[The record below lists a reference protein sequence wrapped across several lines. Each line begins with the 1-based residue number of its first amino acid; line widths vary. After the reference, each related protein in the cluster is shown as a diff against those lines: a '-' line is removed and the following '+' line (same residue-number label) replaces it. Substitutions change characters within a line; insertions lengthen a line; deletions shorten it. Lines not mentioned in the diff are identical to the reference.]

1 MSKGEV
7 TSQMA
12 QMSTTINIEHLWK
25 KLKKDGDLAAEK
37 DLIEYYLNLVDQVV
51 FRIAPGLPKNIIK
64 DDLRS
69 YGFVGLIDAVR
80 KFDPERG
87 NQFVTYATWR
97 IRGSILDGLRDSDWL
112 PRSLRDK
119 SKKVEEAYTILEQEK
134 MSSVTDEEVAQYLG
148 ITLQELH
155 KVLQD
160 VSISTFSSLDEP
172 IIDDENQESNRKTLI
187 VDDAIQG
194 PEETIVRNSTKD
206 YLTHLINQL
215 PEKEQL
221 VLSLFYF
228 NELSFT
234 EIAEVL
240 GLSTSRIS
248 QLHSK
253 AIFRLRGSLGR
264 KSELL

>member
-1 MSKGEV
+1 MSE
-7 TSQMA
+7 
-12 QMSTTINIEHLWK
+12 MSETKTIDIENLWQ
-25 KLKKDGDLAAEK
+25 KLKKDGDLTAEK
-37 DLIEYYLNLVDQVV
+37 ELIEHYLYLVDQVV
-51 FRIAPGLPKNIIK
+51 YRISPGLPKNVIK

-69 YGFVGLIDAVR
+69 FGFVGLIDAVR
-80 KFDPERG
+80 KFAPERG
-87 NQFVTYATWR
+87 NQFITYAIWR
-97 IRGSILDGLRDSDWL
+97 IRGSILDGLREQDWL

-119 SKKVEEAYTILEQEK
+119 AKKIEEAYATLEQEK
-134 MSSVTDEEVAQYLG
+134 MSTVTDEEVSGHLG
-148 ITLQELH
+148 ISVNELH

-160 VSISTFSSLDEP
+160 VSVSTFFSLDEP
-172 IIDDENQESNRKTLI
+172 IVDDENQESNRKTLI
-187 VDDAIQG
+187 VDDTIIG
-194 PEETIVRNSTKD
+194 PEETAMRHSLKD
-206 YLTHLINQL
+206 QLISLIQQL

-240 GLSTSRIS
+240 NLSTSRIS

-264 KSELL
+264 KNQYL

>member
-1 MSKGEV
+1 MSE
-7 TSQMA
+7 
-12 QMSTTINIEHLWK
+12 MSDTTAAIDVDQLWE
-25 KLKKDGDLAAEK
+25 KLKNDGDLTAEK
-37 DLIEYYLNLVDQVV
+37 ELIEHYLYLVDQVV
-51 FRIAPGLPKNIIK
+51 YRIASGLPKNIIK

-69 YGFVGLIDAVR
+69 FGFVGLIDAVR
-80 KFDPERG
+80 KFAPERG
-87 NQFVTYATWR
+87 NQFVTYAIWR
-97 IRGSILDGLRDSDWL
+97 IRGAILDGLREQDWL

-119 SKKVEEAYTILEQEK
+119 AKKIEEAYAKLEQEK
-134 MSSVTDEEVAQYLG
+134 MATVTDEEVSTHLG
-148 ITLQELH
+148 MSVQELH

-160 VSISTFSSLDEP
+160 VSVSTFFSLDEP
-172 IIDDENQESNRKTLI
+172 ILDDENQESNRKTLI
-187 VDDAIQG
+187 VDDSVVG
-194 PEETIVRNSTKD
+194 PEEMAMRHSLKEQLVN
-206 YLTHLINQL
+206 LIKKL

-240 GLSTSRIS
+240 NLSTSRIS

-264 KSELL
+264 KNQYF

>member
-1 MSKGEV
+1 MSE
-7 TSQMA
+7 MA
-12 QMSTTINIEHLWK
+12 EITTTINIEHLWK
-25 KLKKDGDLAAEK
+25 KLKSDRDITAEK
-37 DLIEYYLNLVDQVV
+37 DLIEHYLYLVDQVV
-51 FRIAPGLPKNIIK
+51 FRVAPGLPKNIIK

-69 YGFVGLIDAVR
+69 FGFVGLIDAIR

-97 IRGSILDGLRDSDWL
+97 IRGSILDGLRDNDWL

-119 SKKVEEAYTILEQEK
+119 SKKIEEAYALLEQEK
-134 MSSVTDEEVAQYLG
+134 MGSVSDEEVALHLG
-148 ITLQELH
+148 ISIQELH

-160 VSISTFSSLDEP
+160 VSVSSFFSLDEP

-187 VDDAIQG
+187 VDHTIEG
-194 PEETIVRNSTKD
+194 PEQTILRKATKD
-206 YLTHLINQL
+206 RLIKLIQLL

-228 NELSFT
+228 DELSFT

-240 GLSTSRIS
+240 NLSTSRIS

-264 KSELL
+264 KSDFN

>member
-1 MSKGEV
+1 MSEV
-7 TSQMA
+7 A
-12 QMSTTINIEHLWK
+12 ATIDVEHVWRK
-25 KLKKDGDLAAEK
+25 FKNDGDIAAEK
-37 DLIEYYLNLVDQVV
+37 ELVEHYLYLVDQVV
-51 FRIAPGLPKNIIK
+51 YRIASGLPKNVIK

-69 YGFVGLIDAVR
+69 FGFVGLIDAVR
-80 KFDPERG
+80 KFDLDRG

-97 IRGSILDGLRDSDWL
+97 IRGSILDGLRESDWL

-119 SKKVEEAYTILEQEK
+119 AKKIEEAYTLLEQEK
-134 MSSVTDEEVAQYLG
+134 LGSVTDEEVSEHLG
-148 ITLQELH
+148 MTVAELHRVLQE
-155 KVLQD
+155 
-160 VSISTFSSLDEP
+160 VSVSSFYSLDEP
-172 IIDDENQESNRKTLI
+172 MIDDENQESNRKTVL
-187 VDDAIQG
+187 VDETLPG
-194 PEETIVRNSTKD
+194 PEDIVIRSSMKEF
-206 YLTHLINQL
+206 LVEQIRQL

-240 GLSTSRIS
+240 NLSTSRIS

-264 KSELL
+264 RNQYL